1 MAQKRRS
8 TLTTRRQSNLVMKET
23 LLYIVKAIVDYPD
36 AVVVGEHDE
45 EGILQFAVT
54 VAKEDMGKV
63 IGKEGKVIRS
73 IRNIMKIRAIKEN
86 KRINITL
93 AETSEA

>member
-1 MAQKRRS
+1 
-8 TLTTRRQSNLVMKET
+8 MKET
-23 LLYIVKAIVDYPD
+23 LEYIVRSIVDNPD
-36 AVVVGEHDE
+36 SVSIE
-45 EGILQFAVT
+45 ESETDGIFQYTIT

-73 IRNIMKIRAIKEN
+73 IRNIMKIKAIKEN

-93 AETSEA
+93 AETSETQE